1 MTNKKGWMGHLGEEE
16 SHWEYQCGGCK
27 KPHNSFWK
35 TIVLS
40 DEWQQWE
47 DSSPPWDVGEC
58 RGAGWIS
65 PAHWKAFVKFLRE
78 KKGLITEKDTI
89 QVNGVIIHDE
99 KI

>member
-1 MTNKKGWMGHLGEEE
+1 MTTKKGWMGHPGDEK

-47 DSSPPWDVGEC
+47 DSHPKFDVDEC
-58 RGAGWIS
+58 REAGWIS
-65 PAHWKAFVKFLRE
+65 PEHWKAFVKFLRE
-78 KKGLITEKDTI
+78 KK
-89 QVNGVIIHDE
+89 
-99 KI
+99 